1 MPNITYRDAIELAYG
16 KGELKKWVKEKVLL
30 TALEKTYEGSTA
42 FLKLK
47 DFDPKNEVIFEEN
60 EEEWMMKWTTGYIA
74 PQNSIIIHIRKKNNL
89 IYLTR
94 DEFEFY
100 EEKIEE
106 KICKWLNL
114 QIKNKN
120 LIWES
125 NFDGQ
130 EVLIK

>member
-60 EEEWMMKWTTGYIA
+60 EEEWMMKWATGYIA

-106 KICKWLNL
+106 
-114 QIKNKN
+114 
-120 LIWES
+120 
-125 NFDGQ
+125 
-130 EVLIK
+130 